1 MIPDALHVAPGLY
14 RIPLPVALPGFAGF
28 ISAWAY
34 SAGPVLLVDPGP
46 SATADHLLAVLAR
59 LGIRQ
64 PDLILLTH
72 IHIDHAGGIGE
83 VARAFPRTPVVCH
96 PKAVRHLIAPDRLW
110 EGSLATLGEVA
121 RRYGPIAPV
130 PAARIVAADTL
141 AEASVRA
148 VPTPGHAAHQYS
160 YLVDDLLFAGEAGG
174 VSIALADGSDYLRP
188 ATPPPFRLEICLE
201 SIDRLIALQP
211 RRICFGH
218 VGMRDQAVTWL
229 KAHREQLQRWHRLI
243 AEGCGP
249 RRPDDPGAVE
259 ACVAHLLAHDPL
271 LASWL
276 RLAADDRDRER
287 FFLRNSVKGYWDY
300 LAQTAH

>member
-1 MIPDALHVAPGLY
+1 M
-14 RIPLPVALPGFAGF
+14 PGFAGF

-34 SAGPVLLVDPGP
+34 TAGPVLLVDPGP
-46 SATADHLLAVLAR
+46 SATADHLLTVLSR
-59 LGIRQ
+59 LGIRK

-83 VARAFPRTPVVCH
+83 LARAFPRTPVVCH
-96 PKAVRHLIAPDRLW
+96 PKAVRHLIEPDRLW
-110 EGSLATLGEVA
+110 EGSLATLGDVA

-130 PAARIVAADTL
+130 PAAQILAADTL
-141 AEASVRA
+141 AEAPVRA

-174 VSIALADGSDYLRP
+174 VSIALAEGGHYLRP

-201 SIDRLIALQP
+201 SIDRLVALQP
-211 RRICFGH
+211 QRICYGH
-218 VGMRDQAVTWL
+218 VGMRAQAVHWL
-229 KAHREQLQRWHRLI
+229 NAHREQLQRWHRLI

-249 RRPDDPGAVE
+249 GRPDDARALE
-259 ACVAHLLAHDPL
+259 ACVDHLLAHDPL
-271 LASWL
+271 LASWP
-276 RLAADDRDRER
+276 RLNADDRERER

-300 LAQTAH
+300 QAPKAH